1 MVVMVHAFI
10 FNTQDAGAGVY
21 LSLRPAWS
29 TESVPEKSE
38 IHKET
43 LSPKVK
49 PQKQKRKK
57 ESKFPTDVPTGQ
69 HDAGNSSAE
78 ALPT

>member
-1 MVVMVHAFI
+1 MVVTVHAFI
-10 FNTQDAGAGVY
+10 VNTQDAGAGVY

-29 TESVPEKSE
+29 TENVPGKLE

-43 LSPKVK
+43 LSPKIK

-57 ESKFPTDVPTGQ
+57 RKQIPNRRAHRP
-69 HDAGNSSAE
+69 A
-78 ALPT
+78 